1 MLLAHRSSGP
11 VRKDNMEPT
20 ESGAVEPVSAES
32 RTSSIPIKPVLT
44 AGFSSRR
51 RAGEAFLLLLVTH
64 FVVDCFSSALP
75 TVQPL
80 LAERFSLSLAQAGLL
95 GGFWMFSSALL
106 QLPFGLVSDRL
117 QNRHFTVLSPLV
129 TAVFLSALGLAPGF
143 AAVVALL
150 LVGGM
155 GSASY
160 HPHSTSQAGRLGGDR
175 RGIATAVFITVGTAG
190 LAFGPIY
197 LTAVIEWFGFERLW
211 YAAVPVVVLAPW
223 LLWRVPRPIRTS
235 GRARSAVDWH
245 ALLGQRRALLSL
257 YILVVLR
264 SIVQVGLAQFLS
276 LYMVQVRGANLKVAS
291 AALAVYFLSTSVGS
305 FVGGAAADRFGGRSV
320 IVASSIACV
329 PFLGVFM
336 AAEGWIS
343 MLALFLGGVIM
354 LATIPVNVVMAQELV
369 PSQAG
374 TTSAMMMGFGW
385 GTAGILFVP
394 VAGWFADAFGL
405 QAVFW
410 AFTALPLL
418 GVPLALTLP
427 RPGNKPTPGD

>member
-1 MLLAHRSSGP
+1 M
-11 VRKDNMEPT
+11 
-20 ESGAVEPVSAES
+20 
-32 RTSSIPIKPVLT
+32 
-44 AGFSSRR
+44 
-51 RAGEAFLLLLVTH
+51 
-64 FVVDCFSSALP
+64 
-75 TVQPL
+75 
-80 LAERFSLSLAQAGLL
+80 
-95 GGFWMFSSALL
+95 
-106 QLPFGLVSDRL
+106 
-117 QNRHFTVLSPLV
+117 
-129 TAVFLSALGLAPGF
+129 
-143 AAVVALL
+143 
-150 LVGGM
+150 
-155 GSASY
+155 
-160 HPHSTSQAGRLGGDR
+160 
-175 RGIATAVFITVGTAG
+175 
-190 LAFGPIY
+190 
-197 LTAVIEWFGFERLW
+197 
-211 YAAVPVVVLAPW
+211 
-223 LLWRVPRPIRTS
+223 
-235 GRARSAVDWH
+235 DWH

-264 SIVQVGLAQFLS
+264 SIVQDGLAQFLS